1 MPGLVRNLGSAG
13 SPSTEIGMID
23 ENLKFLPGGATGKIV
38 MVGPAVMEG
47 YEGDPDATAKVFIN
61 GWYRMG
67 DVGYLDEDGY
77 LFIVGRVKEVI
88 NRGGQKV
95 SPVEVEQALL
105 ANPAVNEAVVVAFL

>member
-1 MPGLVRNLGSAG
+1 MMN
-13 SPSTEIGMID
+13 
-23 ENLKFLPGGATGKIV
+23 ENLTFLPRGAPGEIV
-38 MVGPAVMEG
+38 VRGPAVMEG
-47 YEGDPDATAKVFIN
+47 YEGDPIATAKVFIN
-61 GWYRMG
+61 GGYRMG

-105 ANPAVNEAVVVAFL
+105 ANPALNESGVAASTAPRRAGRGVSA